1 MSRIVITGIGMV
13 TPAGVTS
20 ECFWRGLTAGS
31 SSITEISTFAPSNT
45 RCNRAGE
52 IKDIDSIPFAGKR
65 NLWKITRSILFG
77 YAAAAA
83 ALENAGIDADAE
95 NRAGIGTVFGSTLGG
110 LSPLMELDRQAM
122 HQGPRF
128 ADPLLFPSAGP
139 SAPGC
144 QVSIT
149 AGLRAFNTTLSN
161 GQTSGLDA
169 IRYGADF
176 IRRKRASVVVAGA
189 VEELSPHIFRACER
203 AGLLAGS
210 RGTSGT
216 PDSTCRP
223 FDAGRSG
230 FVLGEGSAAVVL
242 EDADHAAAR
251 KAEILAE
258 VSGYGFHFES
268 EPRKRPHAAECSM
281 RRALADSGRRPQDVS
296 VVFANANG
304 SLAGDY
310 YEAKA
315 LHSVFGAEAP
325 PVTAIKSTLG
335 DAYSAAGAIQAV
347 AAILAMQWGQIP
359 GTQGFEAQ
367 GRNMP
372 ALPVQRGTRAARID
386 TAMINT
392 FGRSGGHASLILRSY
407 VQ

>member
-1 MSRIVITGIGMV
+1 MV

-20 ECFWRGLTAGS
+20 ESFWRGLTNGS
-31 SSITEISTFAPSNT
+31 SSITEISTFAASNT
-45 RCNRAGE
+45 HYNRAGE

-77 YAAAAA
+77 YAAADTAMD
-83 ALENAGIDADAE
+83 NAGIDADAE
-95 NRAGIGTVFGSTLGG
+95 TRAGIGTVFGSTLGG

-122 HQGPRF
+122 KQGPRF

-149 AGLRAFNTTLSN
+149 AGLRALNTTLSN

-189 VEELSPHIFRACER
+189 VEELSPHIFHACER
-203 AGLLAGS
+203 ARLLAGS
-210 RGTSGT
+210 RGALGT
-216 PDSTCRP
+216 TDPTCRP
-223 FDAGRSG
+223 FDARRSG
-230 FVLGEGSAAVVL
+230 FVLGEGSAAVIL
-242 EDADHAAAR
+242 EDAEHAAAR
-251 KAEILAE
+251 NAEVLAE

-268 EPRKRPHAAECSM
+268 APRKRPHAAECSM
-281 RRALADSGRRPQDVS
+281 RQALADSGKTPRDVS

-304 SLAGDY
+304 SVVGDY

-315 LHSVFGAEAP
+315 LHSVFGATAP
-325 PVTAIKSTLG
+325 PVTAIKSVLG
-335 DAYSAAGAIQAV
+335 DAYSAAGAIQTV
-347 AAILAMQWGQIP
+347 AAVLGMRWGQIP
-359 GTQGFEAQ
+359 GTPGFEAQ
-367 GRNMP
+367 GHNMP
-372 ALPVQRGTRAARID
+372 ALPVQRETRAARID
-386 TAMINT
+386 TAMINA